1 MIEFFTNLDNKI
13 SLQNFFVNYC
23 LVNYTEAKPLY
34 TGGLK
39 EDPEKCLRIVNG
51 EVTESTPLRASHE
64 EADDRMMFTI
74 QQLYNKSNTGKVTVV
89 TADTDIIVVLFYH
102 LKNNWKGLNI
112 FLFKKDI
119 SRYKD

>member
-1 MIEFFTNLDNKI
+1 M
-13 SLQNFFVNYC
+13 
-23 LVNYTEAKPLY
+23 
-34 TGGLK
+34 
-39 EDPEKCLRIVNG
+39 RIVNG
-51 EVTESTPLRASHE
+51 EITESTPLRASHE

-112 FLFKKDI
+112 FLFKKDN